1 MVAEVLQ
8 TLKQSQVVP
17 WHAGGGGCRR
27 AAAAA
32 AAESLELADGLA
44 EGFGG
49 SGRQCGGGGWESRVA
64 LSWGGEG

>member
-27 AAAAA
+27 AAA

>member
-27 AAAAA
+27 AAAA

>member
-44 EGFGG
+44 EGSGG